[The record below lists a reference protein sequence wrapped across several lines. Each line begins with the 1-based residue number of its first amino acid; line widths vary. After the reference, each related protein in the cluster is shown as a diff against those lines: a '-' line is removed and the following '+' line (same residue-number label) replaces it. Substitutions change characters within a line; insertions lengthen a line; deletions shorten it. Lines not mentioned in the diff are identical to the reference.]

1 MNIRKGRW
9 ISLWVC
15 AGLLGVGAMAQADP
29 DSGTRDAFISSRK
42 SPVKP
47 KVARRT
53 PNSNGQASA
62 ERPLGVGYTLFT
74 MNKAGNPVRVSPER
88 DFHTGDAL
96 RLVVESNADGYL
108 YVFNRDGSGPAKMI
122 FPSPALISGAN
133 RIRAHVPYQ
142 IPSTHEDPERQ
153 WFKFL
158 SEVPTREELCL
169 IVTSE
174 PISGIPIG
182 SQLVAYGET
191 YGRVS
196 WSATNEV
203 WDVIQTALNRPARET
218 KTFLVGTRQNPNET
232 NAITREIGLAPNDPA
247 PSKVKFNADQ
257 ANRMLVERIQL
268 QSAGKR

>member
-1 MNIRKGRW
+1 MNLRNGRW
-9 ISLWVC
+9 ISALLC
-15 AGLLGVGAMAQADP
+15 AGLLGVGAVAQSDP

-42 SPVKP
+42 APAKARA
-47 KVARRT
+47 ARRANRVN
-53 PNSNGQASA
+53 PESA
-62 ERPLGVGYTLFT
+62 ANRPLGVGYTLFT

-108 YVFNRDGSGPAKMI
+108 YVFNRDGNGPAKMI

-142 IPSTHEDPERQ
+142 IPSAHEEPERQ

-158 SEVPTREELCL
+158 SETPTREELCL

-196 WSATNEV
+196 WSATDEV
-203 WDVIQTALNRPARET
+203 WDVIQTALNRPSRET
-218 KTFLVGTRQNPNET
+218 KTYLVGTRQNPNET
-232 NAITREIGLAPNDPA
+232 NAVTREIGLGPADPA
-247 PSKVKFNADQ
+247 PSKVKFNADL